1 MTYKETLRMIKT
13 AGGFNPGLL
22 PQAFTDIN
30 LGLEMQNALRPST
43 NTSQGYND
51 SSWLFS
57 LVPGLIAGG
66 MSLFGGSGKKQQPT
80 STPTATTQ
88 TPQGQPVKPVLSD
101 KQQNEV
107 REAAA
112 DSNKA
117 VQMMRGSIPK
127 NQNKDYY
134 QSEIQKY
141 RQIRDNYNNWFW

>member
-13 AGGFNPGLL
+13 AGGFNPGLV
-22 PQAFTDIN
+22 PQALTDIN
-30 LGLEMQNALRPST
+30 LGLEMQNALRPPT
-43 NTSQGYND
+43 NTPQGYND

-57 LVPGLIAGG
+57 LVPGLMSWG
-66 MSLFGGSGKKQQPT
+66 MSLFGGSRKPQPT
-80 STPTATTQ
+80 STPTATKQ

-107 REAAA
+107 REATA

-141 RQIRDNYNNWFW
+141 RQIRDKYNKWFW